1 MTTTENP
8 NKELNELTTIL
19 ANCVSMELRVK
30 KSEVDMTVEKM
41 EEYDFKYKNSWA
53 SMELAD
59 HVVIEFW
66 KKDLLKDSKI
76 NE

>member
-8 NKELNELTTIL
+8 NKELIELTTIL
-19 ANCVSMELRVK
+19 TNCISMELRVK
-30 KSEVDMTVEKM
+30 KSEVDMTVKKM

-59 HVVIEFW
+59 HIVIEFW
-66 KKDLLKDSKI
+66 KKDLIKDTK
-76 NE
+76 NKE

>member
-1 MTTTENP
+1 LTTTENP
-8 NKELNELTTIL
+8 NKELIELTTIL
-19 ANCVSMELRVK
+19 TNCISMELRVK
-30 KSEVDMTVEKM
+30 KSEVDMTLKKM

-59 HVVIEFW
+59 HVVIDFW

>member
-1 MTTTENP
+1 MTIPENS
-8 NKELNELTTIL
+8 KQMNELITIIN
-19 ANCVSMELRVK
+19 NCVSMELRVR
-30 KSEVDMTVEKM
+30 KSEVESTIKKM

-59 HVVIEFW
+59 HIVIDFW
-66 KKDLLKDSKI
+66 KKDLIKETKL